1 MACQSVFTPV
11 HLVLRALEVNRGAGH
26 RPANVQTRT
35 PCSGRWRR
43 SWSWL
48 PQGRPH
54 TCPACSSK
62 CSSCSSTARRH
73 SWASSGPLSNLAL
86 ASCASARI
94 ASRSTG
100 SRAQRRRAI
109 LAVSS
114 IVWSSKLG
122 SVRVIVGLLPV
133 RDPNRKPRTSQPSP
147 RAVSRWP
154 TDLLGQRR
162 LESPSQVKVR
172 LTLSPPR
179 SYEQQLI
186 LGRPFC
192 RCTA

>member
-26 RPANVQTRT
+26 RPANIQTRT
-35 PCSGRWRR
+35 ACSGRWRR

-54 TCPACSSK
+54 ACPACSSK
-62 CSSCSSTARRH
+62 CSSCSSTTRRH
-73 SWASSGPLSNLAL
+73 SWASSGPSSNLAL

-122 SVRVIVGLLPV
+122 SVRAIVGLLPV
-133 RDPNRKPRTSQPSP
+133 RDRTGNHERACH

-172 LTLSPPR
+172 LAISLPR

-186 LGRPFC
+186 RGRPFC
-192 RCTA
+192 RRTT